1 MASGSSVTIDGGTN
15 MTQVVAG
22 DIIDDADFNNART
35 NVNTLLTTAAD
46 ITFSSG
52 STMAA
57 VNTIFGYGQ
66 GGAGVN
72 AASAGGL
79 VYADNATGGFK
90 RLQDDVQALCAFL
103 GQTVRTNV
111 GSDVG
116 STTVIDDTTWS
127 NLMLNV
133 KDCWDNR
140 FSPASRTSSTG
151 DSAQRTAAWTTS
163 LTQETTYT
171 WANEGLLRAF
181 FNGGGRIGMSAS
193 RSGGTSSSQNTDWTN
208 LLSAMG
214 DVYIDYQTAG
224 GSSGTNEG
232 KGAYELGTSYQLL
245 WTKLGS
251 GAYASNYFKMYGKV
265 NSTTNPTVVTLK
277 AELSDPYTAA
287 AAAAADGAVGPD
299 GVPSTG
305 DDADGYT
312 DSIDGTLTINGRRHL
327 PDASGSGFSFTNP
340 TTSAGAIS
348 GS

>member
-22 DIIDDADFNNART
+22 DIIDDADFNNSRT

-46 ITFSSG
+46 ITLGAG
-52 STMAA
+52 SMPAT
-57 VNTIFGYGQ
+57 NTIFGYGQ

-90 RLQDDVQALCAFL
+90 KLQDDVQALCAFL
-103 GQTVRTNV
+103 GQTVRTDV
-111 GSDVG
+111 GSDVT
-116 STTVIDDTTWS
+116 SSTVIDDVVWS
-127 NLMLNV
+127 NTMLNI

-140 FSPASRTSSTG
+140 FSPASRTSATG
-151 DSAQRTAAWTTS
+151 DSAQRTTAWTTS
-163 LTQETTYT
+163 LEVEKTYT
-171 WANEGLLRAF
+171 WANEGLCRAY

-193 RSGGTSSSQNTDWTN
+193 RSGGTSSTQNTDWTN
-208 LLSAMG
+208 LFSAMG
-214 DVYIDYQTAG
+214 DVFIDYQTAG
-224 GSSGTNEG
+224 GSSGTNANLG
-232 KGAYELGTSYQLL
+232 FYELSTSYQLL

-251 GAYASNYFKMYGKV
+251 GAYASNYFKLFGKV

-287 AAAAADGAVGPD
+287 AAAANDGAIGPD
-299 GVPSTG
+299 GVPSTA

-312 DSIDGTLTINGRRHL
+312 DSIDGTLTINGRTHT
-327 PDASGSGFSFTNP
+327 PDASGSGFSFTAP
-340 TTSAGAIS
+340 TVASGTIS

>member
-1 MASGSSVTIDGGTN
+1 MASGSSVTITGGTN

-22 DIIDDADFNNART
+22 DVIDDADFNNART
-35 NVNTLLTTAAD
+35 NVNTLMGTAAD
-46 ITFSSG
+46 VTTGTFTEA
-52 STMAA
+52 ST
-57 VNTIFGYGQ
+57 FGWGQ

-90 RLQDDVQALCAFL
+90 RLQDDVQAMCAFL

-111 GSDVG
+111 GSDVSS
-116 STTVIDDTTWS
+116 STIVDDTTWS

-140 FSPASRTSSTG
+140 FSPAGRTSSTG
-151 DSAQRTAAWTTS
+151 DSATRTSAWTSS
-163 LTQETTYT
+163 LVQETTYS
-171 WANEGLLRAF
+171 WGSEALLRAY
-181 FNGGGRIGMSAS
+181 FNGGGRVGMSAS
-193 RSGGTSSSQNTDWTN
+193 RSGGTSSTQNTDWTN

-214 DVYIDYQTAG
+214 DLYIDYQTGG
-224 GSSGTNEG
+224 GSSGTNAG
-232 KGAYELGTSYQLL
+232 VGLYELTTSYTLL

-265 NSTTNPTVVTLK
+265 NSTADPTVITLK

-287 AAAAADGAVGPD
+287 AAAAADGAIGPD

-305 DDADGYT
+305 DDAAGYT

-327 PDASGSGFSFTNP
+327 PNASGSGFSFTTP
-340 TTSAGAIS
+340 TVSS
-348 GS
+348 GGITGS

>member
-22 DIIDDADFNNART
+22 DIIDDADFNNSRT

-46 ITFSSG
+46 ITLGAG
-52 STMAA
+52 SMPAT
-57 VNTIFGYGQ
+57 NTIFGYGQ

-103 GQTVRTNV
+103 GQTVRTDV
-111 GSDVG
+111 ASDVT
-116 STTVIDDTTWS
+116 SSTVIDDVVWS
-127 NLMLNV
+127 NTMLNI

-140 FSPASRTSSTG
+140 FSPASRTSATG
-151 DSAQRTAAWTTS
+151 DSAQRTTAWTTS
-163 LTQETTYT
+163 LEVEKTYT
-171 WANEGLLRAF
+171 WANEGLCRAY

-193 RSGGTSSSQNTDWTN
+193 RSGGTSSTQNTDWTN
-208 LLSAMG
+208 LFSAMG
-214 DVYIDYQTAG
+214 DIYIDYQTAG
-224 GSSGTNEG
+224 GSAGTGSGIG
-232 KGAYELGTSYQLL
+232 FYELATSYQLL
-245 WTKLGS
+245 FTKLGS
-251 GAYASNYFKMYGKV
+251 GAYASNYIKMFGKV

-299 GVPSTG
+299 GVPSTA

-312 DSIDGTLTINGRRHL
+312 DSIDGTLTINGRTHT
-327 PDASGSGFSFTNP
+327 PDANGSGFSFTAP
-340 TTSAGAIS
+340 TVASGTIS

>member
-1 MASGSSVTIDGGTN
+1 MASGSSVTITGGTN

-22 DIIDDADFNNART
+22 DVIDDADFNNART
-35 NVNTLLTTAAD
+35 NVNTLMGTAAD
-46 ITFSSG
+46 VTTGTFTESSTYG
-52 STMAA
+52 W
-57 VNTIFGYGQ
+57 GQ

-72 AASAGGL
+72 AASAGGI

-90 RLQDDVQALCAFL
+90 RLQDDVQAMCAFL

-116 STTVIDDTTWS
+116 TSTVIDDTTWS

-140 FSPASRTSSTG
+140 FSPAGRTSSTG
-151 DSAQRTAAWTTS
+151 DSEARTAAWSSS
-163 LTQETTYT
+163 LEQITTYS
-171 WANEGLLRAF
+171 WGSEALLREF
-181 FNGGGRIGMSAS
+181 FNGGGRVGMSAS
-193 RSGGTSSSQNTDWTN
+193 RSGGTSSTQNTDWTN

-214 DVYIDYQTAG
+214 DLYIDYQTGG
-224 GSSGTNEG
+224 GSSGTNG
-232 KGAYELGTSYQLL
+232 NIGLYELTTSYQLL
-245 WTKLGS
+245 WTTLGS
-251 GAYASNYFKMYGKV
+251 GAYASTYFKMYGKI
-265 NSTTNPTVVTLK
+265 NSTSNPTVISLK

-287 AAAAADGAVGPD
+287 AAAAADGAIGPD

-305 DDADGYT
+305 DDAAGYT

-327 PDASGSGFSFTNP
+327 PNATGSGFSFTNP
-340 TTSAGAIS
+340 TVSAGSIT